1 MLTPRGWWFL
11 VLTLTVGGIGGVMAT
26 RGSPTLLTVSLAL
39 VMWFGAEWAVF
50 LTRARLTAGRLRVER
65 TVRDEQGPLTTLWV
79 GRAYAVDVAVRL
91 PRGRLPWVVLDD
103 RPPAGVEFVDGT
115 QRYQGAVSAKE
126 PAVISYRIRGS
137 RLGLARFEG
146 VRVRMAD
153 LQGYFCH
160 EVFLREP
167 VEVPVLPVIAETALT
182 RRADKRFNL
191 LPPPGV
197 HRHRRPGTGSELLEL
212 RDYRPGDPPRRIAW
226 KVSARRDTLI
236 TREYESEVPIRCTLF
251 VDASSATRV
260 GPAGASAL
268 TGLCEIAATVAES
281 AIANRDLIGLA
292 VCDDDG
298 DAHLTPA
305 RTPTHLVTILERL
318 ARVAPLQPI
327 MATQVIG
334 ELLPRAYALA
344 TALYPELMN
353 PAVNRFPVWL
363 PWLSPPPVYRVR
375 RGRNPQSLMVRR
387 WRQLLSA
394 PFRRRLARRKRLA
407 AMLTAK
413 DDLPPAAVAVLLEDD
428 AAFSMW
434 AQRLLAEHRVPYA
447 MPAAIAGPAALA
459 HQARALV
466 RAVGR
471 GRDNE
476 LYVLMGDYRSRLESL
491 AELLRAVQVARA
503 RHHQVLVIQT
513 GQAMTAPADRPVD
526 ASATDLIAYSQA
538 TQAEREWRT
547 LRRAFGRLGALVLPA
562 GSGDPA
568 RLILRRIEQLRA
580 LQGAG
585 NR

>member
-26 RGSPTLLTVSLAL
+26 RNAPTLLIVSLAL
-39 VMWFGAEWAVF
+39 VLWFGEEWVVF
-50 LTRARLTAGRLRVER
+50 LWRARVTAGGLQVAR

-79 GRAYAVDVAVRL
+79 GRAYAVDVTVRL
-91 PRGRLPWVVLDD
+91 AKGRLPWALLDD
-103 RPPAGVEFVDGT
+103 RAPAGADVVDGSPS
-115 QRYQGAVSAKE
+115 YQGAVSARG
-126 PAVISYRIRGS
+126 PAAMSYRVRGT

-146 VRVRMAD
+146 VRVRLAD
-153 LQGYFCH
+153 LQGFFFH
-160 EVFLREP
+160 ELFLREP

-236 TREYESEVPIRCTLF
+236 TREYESEVPIRCMLV

-260 GPAGASAL
+260 GPAGATAL

-298 DAHLTPA
+298 ATDLPPA
-305 RTPTHLVTILERL
+305 RTATHLVAILERL
-318 ARVAPLQPI
+318 ARVAPAQPIVPTAVLGDLQP
-327 MATQVIG
+327 
-334 ELLPRAYALA
+334 RAFAVA

-353 PAVNRFPVWL
+353 PAVNRFPAWL
-363 PWLSPPPVYRVR
+363 PWLSPPPVYRMRPGR
-375 RGRNPQSLMVRR
+375 RPRSTWYRR
-387 WRQLLSA
+387 WRPVLSA

-413 DDLPPAAVAVLLEDD
+413 YGLPPASVALLLEDD
-428 AAFSMW
+428 ATFALW

-447 MPAAIAGPAALA
+447 VAGAASGPDALS
-459 HQARALV
+459 HQAGALV

-476 LYVLMGDYRSRLESL
+476 LYVLMGDFLSRVGGLGD
-491 AELLRAVQVARA
+491 LLRAVQVARA
-503 RHHQVLVIQT
+503 RHHQVLVIQIGRAPGVAGERPT
-513 GQAMTAPADRPVD
+513 G
-526 ASATDLIAYSQA
+526 ASADELIAYGQA
-538 TQAEREWRT
+538 VRAERDWRAV
-547 LRRAFGRLGALVLPA
+547 RRAFGRLGALVLPA

-568 RLILRRIEQLRA
+568 GLILRRIEQLRA

-585 NR
+585 AR